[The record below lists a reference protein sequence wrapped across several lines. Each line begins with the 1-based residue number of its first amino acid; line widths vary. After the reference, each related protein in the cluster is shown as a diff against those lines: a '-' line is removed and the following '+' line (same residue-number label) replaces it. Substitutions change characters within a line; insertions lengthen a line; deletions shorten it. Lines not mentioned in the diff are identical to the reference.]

1 MTLVLR
7 ALRGVINKMTQHN
20 TTQHNTLNSEE
31 QPGVLEE
38 DCCVCCVL
46 DYVLL
51 RLEENDKVIFS
62 DMVKDVFQWAIKQ
75 HQNTTHQ
82 LTQHTQHSHCFQC
95 CCCVVLCCVVFI
107 C

>member
-1 MTLVLR
+1 
-7 ALRGVINKMTQHN
+7 MTQHN

-62 DMVKDVFQWAIKQ
+62 DMVKDVFPEWAIKQ
-75 HQNTTHQ
+75 HNTTQHNT
-82 LTQHTQHSHCFQC
+82 TQHNTTQQHNDRHYD
-95 CCCVVLCCVVFI
+95 I
-107 C
+107 

>member
-1 MTLVLR
+1 
-7 ALRGVINKMTQHN
+7 MTQHN

-62 DMVKDVFQWAIKQ
+62 DMVKDVFPEWAIKQ
-75 HQNTTHQ
+75 HNKHTTHQ
-82 LTQHTQHSHCFQC
+82 LTQHNTTLSQ
-95 CCCVVLCCVVFI
+95 CCVVLCCFNKTLASFLSVWN